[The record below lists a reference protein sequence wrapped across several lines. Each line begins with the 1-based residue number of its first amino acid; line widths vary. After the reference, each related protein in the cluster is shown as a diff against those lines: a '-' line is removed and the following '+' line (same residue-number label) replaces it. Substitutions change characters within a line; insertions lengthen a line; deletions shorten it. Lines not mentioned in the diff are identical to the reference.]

1 MSRLPLETP
10 RLRLRRF
17 HQGDLESFLT
27 YRNHP
32 EVARYQSWVRWS
44 RDQGID
50 FIEDQQRVEP
60 GDFAHWFQYAIE
72 LTETGELIGD
82 CGLCVKI
89 NRPRTAEIG
98 FSVAP
103 AHQRKGLAREAV
115 EAVVDHA
122 VNDLGVE
129 RIIAVAMKGND
140 RSAALLRH
148 LGMRH
153 GPPLRVWF
161 KGEWSAELRFAVDDE
176 EWRTRAIERSAS

>member
-17 HQGDLESFLT
+17 CQGDLNPFLT

-44 RDQGID
+44 REQGID
-50 FIEDQQRVEP
+50 FIQDQQRVEP
-60 GDFAHWFQYAIE
+60 GDFAHWFQYAME
-72 LTETGELIGD
+72 LKESGELIGD

-98 FSVAP
+98 FSLAP
-103 AHQRKGLAREAV
+103 GHQRQGLAREAV
-115 EAVVDHA
+115 EAIIDHA
-122 VNDLGVE
+122 LNELGVE
-129 RIIAVAMKGND
+129 RIIAVAMKDND
-140 RSAALLRH
+140 RSAALLLS

-153 GPPLRVWF
+153 GPPERVWF
-161 KGEWSAELRFAVDDE
+161 KGHWNAELRFVIDDE
-176 EWRTRAIERSAS
+176 DWRMRAR